1 VGRGWAGSEC
11 GAAAHYGAKRWLAK
25 EMRVDWRTSAYGLR
39 PTRKKGFFHFLNLIF
54 TVKTFP
60 RNPRKCFKAQKI
72 LRKFQKFQENS
83 QS

>member
-1 VGRGWAGSEC
+1 MRGD
-11 GAAAHYGAKRWLAK
+11 R
-25 EMRVDWRTSAYGLR
+25 RTSTDGLG

-54 TVKTFP
+54 NAKIFS

-72 LRKFQKFQENS
+72 LRKFQKFQEIS